1 MPLAPLGCGCQF
13 HIKPSRRKTWGE
25 HSTDG
30 WYIGASPEH
39 YRTHIVFV
47 KATKHL
53 QLSDTVY
60 FKHKYITQPTIT
72 PEDRI
77 VHAYQDLTLAIQG
90 FQSSKGGASMEAL
103 QRLQEAL
110 SPGSTRFVPPQASQQ
125 QEQQAPR
132 VQFDNRVP
140 ELTLYDPDP
149 RVPMATQLLSL
160 RTV

>member
-1 MPLAPLGCGCQF
+1 MPLAPLGYGCQF

-53 QLSDTVY
+53 RLSDTVY
-60 FKHKYITQPTIT
+60 FKQKYITQPTIT

-77 VHAYQDLTLAIQG
+77 VHVYQDLTRAIQG
-90 FQSSKGGASMEAL
+90 FPNSKGGANMEAL
-103 QRLQEAL
+103 Q
-110 SPGSTRFVPPQASQQ
+110 
-125 QEQQAPR
+125 
-132 VQFDNRVP
+132 
-140 ELTLYDPDP
+140 
-149 RVPMATQLLSL
+149 
-160 RTV
+160 